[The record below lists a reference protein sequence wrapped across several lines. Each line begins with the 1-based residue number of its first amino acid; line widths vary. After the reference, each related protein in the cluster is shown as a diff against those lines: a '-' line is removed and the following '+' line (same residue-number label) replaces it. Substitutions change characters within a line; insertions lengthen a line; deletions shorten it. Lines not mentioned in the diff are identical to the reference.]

1 MLSWNQSFKSTMIV
15 SFMGSF
21 LRTTAM
27 QLAGYRDQD
36 LTFWQQ
42 WWAWGI
48 AAIVA
53 EAIFLVARRVLHPPR
68 SGSID
73 GSENVTVVEKIV
85 DRVRDSK
92 IEQSV

>member
-1 MLSWNQSFKSTMIV
+1 
-15 SFMGSF
+15 MGSS

-27 QLAGYRDQD
+27 HLAGYRERA

-42 WWAWGI
+42 WWAWRI
-48 AAIVA
+48 AAIVT

-68 SGSID
+68 SVLID

-92 IEQSV
+92 IEQPV